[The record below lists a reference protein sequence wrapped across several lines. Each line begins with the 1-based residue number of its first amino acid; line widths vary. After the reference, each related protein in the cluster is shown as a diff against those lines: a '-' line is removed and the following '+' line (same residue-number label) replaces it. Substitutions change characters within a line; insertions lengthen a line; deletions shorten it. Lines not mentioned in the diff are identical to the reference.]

1 MEVIKAYISD
11 YFRWWSIP
19 HIGAQNVLEILVLA
33 FVIYYILK
41 WVRDTRAW
49 TLMRGLFFVL
59 LFYLIAQLLQMDVIL
74 FLIRNTINV
83 GIIALLILFQPELRT
98 ALENLGRRNILPSI
112 TNLTG
117 GSVHTRFSSRTVD
130 ELVRASFDLAKEK
143 TGALMVLEKDIKLT
157 EYEETGIEIDAAIS
171 SQLLINIFEKNTPL
185 HDGAV
190 ILRGDRVTAAT
201 CYLPLSGNLNL
212 PKALGTRHRAAV
224 GISAITDSLTIVVS
238 EETGMVSVA
247 RDGILRENLTR
258 DDLRQELI
266 EAQKAMQETQSGRRW
281 GLFGKKH
288 EEAEEEEDI
297 FHEQD

>member
-1 MEVIKAYISD
+1 
-11 YFRWWSIP
+11 
-19 HIGAQNVLEILVLA
+19 
-33 FVIYYILK
+33 
-41 WVRDTRAW
+41 
-49 TLMRGLFFVL
+49 MRGLFFVL

-224 GISAITDSLTIVVS
+224 GISEITDSLTIVVS